1 LFREVYGDH
10 YVQPDVYLPNMINQH
25 NAEGRWRSML
35 AVDDVRVLGHAAL
48 CRTLHSNTAEL
59 ALSVVHPAAQ
69 GQSIATRL
77 GRELLMQSGSLGLK
91 SVSIKQVTHHPYT
104 QRMADKIGFHS
115 TGLLPDYVPSP
126 FADPL
131 PETIVMGCRMID
143 GHRRP
148 LPDIPWPE
156 SCRTLMQ
163 HLSSVFGTYRDNTS
177 RPAMPL
183 QIKQHQHR
191 LDIVIQYLNKDLLE
205 QLWQLPRHWLISI
218 QLELS
223 RYFVRNL
230 RSFSA
235 LGFAFTGLMPTPG
248 GNGWL
253 ALFHRG
259 VQARSLNLLCAHM
272 QQLHD
277 NLQQN
282 VDAMDPTVPA
292 RPPAPAQ
299 LHESCLKKPLA
310 VCAQS
315 STIQSTNTLTRRD
328 N

>member
-1 LFREVYGDH
+1 MTRLIFRPYCPADAGGVSRLFREVYGDH
-10 YVQPDVYLPNMINQH
+10 YVQRDVYLPNMINQH

-48 CRTLHSNTAEL
+48 CRTLQSNTAEL

-77 GRELLMQSGSLGLK
+77 GRELLMQSGALGLE

-104 QRMADKIGFHS
+104 QRMAAKVGFHS

-131 PETIVMGCRMID
+131 PETIVMGYHMID
-143 GHRRP
+143 GHKRP

-163 HLSSVFGTYRDNTS
+163 HLCSVFGTCQDNTS

-191 LDIVIQYLNKDLLE
+191 LDIVISYLNKDLLG
-205 QLWQLPRHWLISI
+205 QLWQLPRHWLISVR
-218 QLELS
+218 LELS
-223 RYFVRNL
+223 RHFASNL
-230 RSFSA
+230 RNFSA

-248 GNGWL
+248 DNGWF

-259 VQARSLNLLCAHM
+259 VQMRSLNLLCAHM

-277 NLQQN
+277 DLQQN
-282 VDAMDPTVPA
+282 AA
-292 RPPAPAQ
+292 AI
-299 LHESCLKKPLA
+299 SPLCPDMP
-310 VCAQS
+310 VG
-315 STIQSTNTLTRRD
+315 TRSVA
-328 N
+328 